1 MTKPIRC
8 VKTGVNARNSDQPKH
23 TVYVD
28 MDGTLIWA
36 WTPVIATAF
45 MAKVFGALTDTPPTM
60 VGGYR
65 RLTKVPIGKSYA
77 LACSRP
83 AIRPFLAA
91 LRRIGD
97 VRMITHADR
106 NYALAMNRA
115 FALGFTRDRIFAVG
129 DKMIL
134 KPQPTTILLDD
145 ESTGAFAGFD
155 AFKRHGEKCR
165 LLGIEVGSSWDI
177 SVPPFSGF
185 RNDLFSKPKF
195 WRALIQR
202 AYLAL
207 AKPQTMPKPPKED
220 YLPPYTLADYDADD
234 PQARLEGLCGLCLS
248 TREMAK
254 KLGVSRRTVLNR
266 YHRDE
271 LISFPALFWRN
282 WRRFPQWQFTAA
294 GDRVSPLP
302 WVQPLIAA
310 YGQNGWRLIEF
321 LIAPRPPGSSY
332 LSKLIGGGGAG
343 VEEVTAAAK
352 LSRAEREKTSGIGHA
367 LRIPREP

>member
-1 MTKPIRC
+1 M
-8 VKTGVNARNSDQPKH
+8 KTGVNAKTSGQPKH

-28 MDGTLIWA
+28 LDGTLIWA
-36 WTPVIATAF
+36 WSPVIATAF

-91 LRRIGD
+91 LRRFGD

-145 ESTGAFAGFD
+145 ESKGAFAGFD
-155 AFKRHGEKCR
+155 TFKRHSEKCR

-177 SVPPFSGF
+177 PVPPFSGF
-185 RNDLFSKPKF
+185 RNDPFSKPKF
-195 WRALIQR
+195 RRALVQR
-202 AYLAL
+202 ACLAL

-220 YLPPYTLADYDADD
+220 YLPPYTLADYEADD
-234 PQARLEGLCGLCLS
+234 PQARIEGLCGLCLS
-248 TREMAK
+248 TRETAK

-271 LISFPALFWRN
+271 LLSFPALFGKN
-282 WRRFPQWQFTAA
+282 WRRFPLWQFIEA
-294 GDRVSPLP
+294 GGGVSTLL
-302 WVQPLIAA
+302 WVQPLVAA
-310 YGQNGWRLIEF
+310 FGQNGWRLIEF
-321 LIAPRPPGSSY
+321 LIAPRPPGLSY
-332 LSKLIGGGGAG
+332 LSKLIDGGGVD
-343 VEEVTAAAK
+343 VEEVIAAAK
-352 LSRAEREKTSGIGHA
+352 QSRAEMEKTSGIGHA